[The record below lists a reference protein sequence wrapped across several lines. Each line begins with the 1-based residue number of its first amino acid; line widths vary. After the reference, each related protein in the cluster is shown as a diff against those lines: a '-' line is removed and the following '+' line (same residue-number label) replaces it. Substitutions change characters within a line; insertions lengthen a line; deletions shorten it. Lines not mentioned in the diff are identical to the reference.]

1 MNQLLN
7 PAIHFTQGARAERA
21 SLLAEAER
29 TIRAGSKSFRFAS
42 NIFDQKK
49 RERAWLLYA
58 WCRACDD
65 LADGQTL
72 GHDAVAP
79 ADPERR
85 IAFIRDS
92 TERALAGE
100 PVGLAP
106 FDALRLVAAE
116 CAIPRQFILDHLDGF
131 ALDAEGWRP
140 QTETDLLLYCYHVAG
155 AVGCMMAVVMGV
167 SPDEEEVLD
176 RAADLGIAF
185 QLANIA
191 RDMVEDHHVGRLY
204 LPAEWLPSGGLDVSD
219 RAALAAIALRLRDL
233 VEAYEASAR
242 VGAARLPFRSR
253 WAVLSAAN
261 IYGAVARKVVA
272 RGTRAWD
279 SRTVIGKRRKLVF
292 MAQALVECAV
302 PPAPCGRDTLWTRP
316 R

>member
-1 MNQLLN
+1 MLL
-7 PAIHFTQGARAERA
+7 QAERA

-42 NIFDQKK
+42 NLFDQKT

-79 ADPERR
+79 ADPGRR
-85 IAFIRDS
+85 IAFIREQ
-92 TERALAGE
+92 TERALGGAK
-100 PVGLAP
+100 VGLAP
-106 FDALRLVAAE
+106 FDALRVVAGE
-116 CAIPRQFILDHLDGF
+116 CAIPRRFIDDHLAGF
-131 ALDAEGWRP
+131 ALDAAGWRP
-140 QTETDLLLYCYHVAG
+140 ASEPDLLRYCYHVAG

-167 SPDEEEVLD
+167 SPDDEELLD

-185 QLANIA
+185 QLANIS
-191 RDMVEDHHVGRLY
+191 RDLVEDEAVGRLY
-204 LPAEWLPSGGLDVSD
+204 LPAEWLPANGLDSAD
-219 RAALAAIALRLRDL
+219 RQALAGIARRLDDL
-233 VEAYEASAR
+233 VESYEASAR

-261 IYGAVARKVVA
+261 IYGAIARKVVA
-272 RGTRAWD
+272 RGARAWD
-279 SRTVIGKRRKLVF
+279 SRTVIGKRRKLVY
-292 MAQALVECAV
+292 MARALAECAIAPV
-302 PPAPCGRDTLWTRP
+302 PRDRNGLWTRP